1 MTPIPWDQ
9 QLARLL
15 VKPLARTPVSPN
27 QITTVSLLLALGAGW
42 LYASGDRG
50 AANWAA
56 GLFVLARFI
65 DHADGELARLTG
77 KSSRFGYYYDY
88 AVGALSSTALFV
100 GIGIGLRDVA
110 LGKWLVGAGVT
121 AGLCAPIAMGLALGV
136 EARLGTGA
144 RGYPGFGGFEL
155 EDGIY
160 LLAPITW
167 LGALM
172 PFLVLAG
179 TGQVIFCFC
188 MLLKFVAAG
197 PRVDTE
203 LPTPGAR
210 HLGLRRPD
218 AR

>member
-1 MTPIPWDQ
+1 M
-9 QLARLL
+9 
-15 VKPLARTPVSPN
+15 
-27 QITTVSLLLALGAGW
+27 SLLLALGAGW

-88 AVGALSSTALFV
+88 VAGALSSTALFV

-110 LGKWLVGAGVT
+110 LGKWLVTAGVT
-121 AGLCAPIAMGLALGV
+121 AGLFAPIAMGLALGV
-136 EARLGTGA
+136 DARLGTGA
-144 RGYPGFGGFEL
+144 CGYPAFWGFEL

-167 LGALM
+167 LGALT
-172 PFLVLAG
+172 PFLVLASI
-179 TGQVIFCFC
+179 GQVIFCLW
-188 MLLKFVAAG
+188 MLAKFVAAG
-197 PRVDTE
+197 RRVDTE
-203 LPTPGAR
+203 LPTPRVR
-210 HLGLRRPD
+210 HLGAPPARR
-218 AR
+218 

>member
-1 MTPIPWDQ
+1 MTPTLWDQ

-27 QITTVSLLLALGAGW
+27 QITTLSLLLALGAGW

-88 AVGALSSTALFV
+88 VVGALSSTALFV
-100 GIGIGLRDVA
+100 GVGIGLSEGA
-110 LGKWLVGAGVT
+110 LGNWLVIAGVT
-121 AGLCAPIAMGLALGV
+121 AGLCAPIAMGLAIGV
-136 EARLGTGA
+136 DARLGTGA
-144 RGYPGFGGFEL
+144 RGYPRFGGFEL

-172 PFLVLAG
+172 PFLVLASI
-179 TGQVIFCFC
+179 GQVIFCFW
-188 MLLKFVAAG
+188 MLMKFVAAG
-197 PRVDTE
+197 RRVDPE
-203 LPTPGAR
+203 LPTT
-210 HLGLRRPD
+210 
-218 AR
+218 

>member
-1 MTPIPWDQ
+1 MTPTLWDQ
-9 QLARLL
+9 QLARLR

-27 QITTVSLLLALGAGW
+27 QITTLSLLLAFGAGW
-42 LYASGDRG
+42 LYPSGDRG

-88 AVGALSSTALFV
+88 VVGALSSTALFV
-100 GIGIGLRDVA
+100 GVGIGLSEGA
-110 LGKWLVGAGVT
+110 LGNWLVIAGVT
-121 AGLCAPIAMGLALGV
+121 AGLCAPIAMGLAIGV
-136 EARLGTGA
+136 DARLGTGA

-172 PFLVLAG
+172 PFLVLASI
-179 TGQVIFCFC
+179 GQVIFCFW
-188 MLLKFVAAG
+188 MLMKFVAAG
-197 PRVDTE
+197 RRVDPE
-203 LPTPGAR
+203 LPTT
-210 HLGLRRPD
+210 
-218 AR
+218 